1 MRALLRA
8 RAGVRAWRSRPLEV
22 HERAVHGARAEAGCV
37 LRVGGEDEREGGGG
51 ARGPRGPVAAAGGR
65 RGARGGVRVLRQTH
79 EQGLLAA
86 QDNGLVD
93 GEEGHDGLLPA
104 RAPGA
109 ASREAADVGARDAER
124 GRGVR
129 LGARREPRA
138 VAGDEAV
145 AAQEG
150 SKGGAARAARAH
162 ARRVLNMVGNGW
174 SLLGLLAREE

>member
-1 MRALLRA
+1 MDASA
-8 RAGVRAWRSRPLEV
+8 GAGVRAWRSRPLEV

-51 ARGPRGPVAAAGGR
+51 ARGPRGAGGR

-86 QDNGLVD
+86 QDDGLVD

-124 GRGVR
+124 GSGVR

-150 SKGGAARAARAH
+150 SKRGAARAARAH
-162 ARRVLNMVGNGW
+162 ARRVLNRVGNAW

>member
-1 MRALLRA
+1 MDASA
-8 RAGVRAWRSRPLEV
+8 GAGVRAWRSRPLEV

-51 ARGPRGPVAAAGGR
+51 GGGEGRRRARGR

-86 QDNGLVD
+86 QDDGLVD

-150 SKGGAARAARAH
+150 SKRGAARAARAH
-162 ARRVLNMVGNGW
+162 ARRVLNRVGNGW
-174 SLLGLLAREE
+174 SLLGSIGT